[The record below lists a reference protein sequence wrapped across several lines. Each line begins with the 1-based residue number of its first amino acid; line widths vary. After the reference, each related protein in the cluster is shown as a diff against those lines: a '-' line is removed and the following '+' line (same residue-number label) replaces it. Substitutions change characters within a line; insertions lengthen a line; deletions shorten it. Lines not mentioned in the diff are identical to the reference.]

1 MCFSVFFPD
10 ERLSLTIPS
19 GVAPLGFSRPYR
31 DVGDRFFI
39 TLPVAS
45 LQWHLS
51 QSECLFLYPLDRCR
65 IPPLSQDGNS
75 TSVLVTA
82 MCPVPL
88 HTVLGKEEMLYE
100 YSLPA

>member
-1 MCFSVFFPD
+1 MCFSVFFSD
-10 ERLSLTIPS
+10 ERLSLTTLS

-51 QSECLFLYPLDRCR
+51 QSKCLSFTCWTVVGFPHSLRMAIAHLSWSLLCAQCLFTQC
-65 IPPLSQDGNS
+65 
-75 TSVLVTA
+75 
-82 MCPVPL
+82 
-88 HTVLGKEEMLYE
+88 
-100 YSLPA
+100 